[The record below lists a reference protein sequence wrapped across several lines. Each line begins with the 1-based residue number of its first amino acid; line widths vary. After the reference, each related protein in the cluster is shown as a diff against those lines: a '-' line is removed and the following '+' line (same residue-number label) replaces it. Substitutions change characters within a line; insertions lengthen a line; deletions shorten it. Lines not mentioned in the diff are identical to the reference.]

1 MSSNHHSKNNDIV
14 NLQSSVTTNS
24 TGIATNLSTN
34 NTQATS
40 ITTLNDLKPTITK
53 LNESSTATAIFTDTA
68 FDVTIFVNFASYG
81 TPYYTLGSNSA
92 TEYISTIDVT
102 MANTGSADSHVFKL
116 GTDNGASTPFFFG
129 TITEDDGTYSPSG
142 VGAITRFTLTPAA
155 STGHA
160 SYEGVIYWG
169 DLSGLAFSACC
180 VVRKF

>member
-24 TGIATNLSTN
+24 
-34 NTQATS
+34 TS

-68 FDVTIFVNFASYG
+68 FDVTIFVDFSSYG

-102 MANTGSADSHVFKL
+102 MANSGSADSHVFKL
-116 GTDNGASTPFFFG
+116 GTDNGASSPFFFG
-129 TITEDDGTYSPSG
+129 TITEDGDGTYSPAH

-155 STGHA
+155 STGHS